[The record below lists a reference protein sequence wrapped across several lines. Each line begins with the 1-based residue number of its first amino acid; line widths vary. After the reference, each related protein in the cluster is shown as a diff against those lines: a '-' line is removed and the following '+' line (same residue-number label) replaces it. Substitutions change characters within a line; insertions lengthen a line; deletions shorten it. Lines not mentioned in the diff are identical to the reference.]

1 MRYLVIW
8 RPETGEEG
16 GMPDPAHMAEMGKL
30 VEEMTKIGSLIATE
44 PLAARANGARV
55 RRSGDS
61 FTVTDEDT
69 RAAGYAFL
77 QAASREEAIEL
88 CKQFQGVAG
97 DGVCELRQI
106 LEFGPPPS

>member
-1 MRYLVIW
+1 MRYLTIW
-8 RPETGEEG
+8 RPEAGEEG
-16 GMPDPAHMAEMGKL
+16 GTPDPAHMAEMGKL

-55 RRSGDS
+55 RRSGGQ
-61 FTVTDEDT
+61 FTVTDEDG

-77 QAASREEAIEL
+77 NAGSREEAIEL
-88 CKQFQGVAG
+88 AKTFMAVAG

-106 LEFGPPPS
+106 LEFGPPPT